1 MEFSE
6 DNKLTISNGLKKEYS
21 TPISENGKYLSRTA
35 INAIANLCLQGLA
48 FHSYGGYETFRN
60 GISYPMGAILSWN
73 LGDSIYLVRSTKAN
87 NTDNFVSNTS
97 YIGTSWEIVSA
108 IGKVALYPRINI
120 EAFRE
125 RTYTIK
131 TSTGYTAVNNIM
143 WIIPAHTAYQW
154 VEVKP
159 KGSDHWIRISLIS
172 TFTHGSTTYK
182 AYAGGSIFLQKGDS
196 IRLNKDATLAYY
208 GIRER

>member
-6 DNKLTISNGLKKEYS
+6 DNKLTIPNGLQKEYS

-35 INAIANLCLQGLA
+35 MNAIANLCLQGLA

-73 LGDSIYLVRSTKAN
+73 LGDSIYLVRSTKSN

-108 IGKVALYPRINI
+108 IGNVILYPRINI
-120 EAFRE
+120 EAYRE

-131 TSTGYTAVNNIM
+131 TSTGYTAKSNIM
-143 WIIPAHTAYQW
+143 WIIPRQAAYQW

-159 KGSDHWIRISLIS
+159 KGSDNWIRIPLIS
-172 TFTHGSTTYK
+172 TWTHGTSTYRFYTT
-182 AYAGGSIFLQKGDS
+182 GSIFLQKGDS

-208 GIRER
+208 SIRER